1 LNRHSFLYG
10 NDPAKTN
17 GQLARGQR
25 VFCSDR
31 GQRGGCGRT
40 FSIFLAEVLPR
51 QTVTATL
58 LGQLL
63 AGLLLKGSIKAAA
76 ESLRPSFLLETIY
89 HLLQRLRLRL
99 DVIRCSLC
107 SRQNAPASSQADPL
121 GQTIEHLQAVFA
133 GMVCPVTEFQLSFQ
147 QPFLG

>member
-1 LNRHSFLYG
+1 M
-10 NDPAKTN
+10 T
-17 GQLARGQR
+17 RGQR

-51 QTVTATL
+51 HTVTATL

-76 ESLRPSFLLETIY
+76 ESLRPTLLLETIY

-99 DVIRCSLC
+99 DVIRCLLC
-107 SRQNAPASSQADPL
+107 SHQNAPASSRSDPL
-121 GQTIEHLQAVFA
+121 RQTIEHLQAVFA
-133 GMVCPVTEFQLSFQ
+133 GMVCPVTEFQLFFQ